1 MSSKIRPVA
10 QMLVAAAV
18 TVLLAAATL
27 ALVACHATINGSSG
41 SPPMSSTPQPGQL
54 LQSPVKTGSYSVSDL
69 LSMLSGN
76 SDAAQLL
83 KLALTPACSVD
94 VYHMQ
99 YETVGGRGEATTASG
114 ALMVPG
120 GFDPSCQGARPVL
133 LYAHGTS
140 TAKSYDIAALSSSDT
155 TNSEGV
161 LLALIFA
168 AQGYI
173 TIAPNYAGYDTSTL
187 AYHPYLVADQ
197 QSHDMMDALTAARGA
212 LSALGASAGNKL
224 FITGYS
230 QGGYVALA
238 TLRAMQSAG
247 MSVTAAAPM
256 SGPYALSAFADA
268 IFMGEVDGGAPVN
281 FTLVVSAYQHSYAN
295 VYSSATD
302 VFSTQYATNIA
313 SLLPTDTTRSNLY
326 AQGLLPQYALFS
338 NTPPAPQYA
347 SMTPATTPANLAPAF
362 ALGFG
367 PSPLVT
373 NAYRLSYLQ
382 DAQAHPDGG
391 FPTTTNDMPPSSSGI
406 GLRQDLAKNDLR
418 DFSPTVPVLL
428 CGGDGDPTVFY
439 LNTLLLQGYWAA
451 HAPTAQVTI
460 LDVDSAV
467 GANDPYA
474 SVKNG
479 FAAAKAAV
487 EAAAIAGG
495 ATDGGASAVLTDYHA
510 GLVPPFCLYAVK
522 SFFDAH

>member
-1 MSSKIRPVA
+1 MSLKIRPAV
-10 QMLVAAAV
+10 QMLVVASA
-18 TVLLAAATL
+18 TVLLAA
-27 ALVACHATINGSSG
+27 CHATVNASSG
-41 SPPMSSTPQPGQL
+41 QSSSTTPQPGQL
-54 LQSPVKTGSYSVSDL
+54 LQSPPAKTGSYSVSDL

-83 KLALTPACSVD
+83 KLAFAPACSVD

-99 YETVGGRGEATTASG
+99 YETVGGQGEATTASG

-120 GFDPSCQGARPVL
+120 GLDPSCQGARPIL

-140 TAKSYDIAALSSSDT
+140 ATKSYDIAALSSSDT

-161 LLALIFA
+161 LLALVFA

-173 TIAPNYAGYDTSTL
+173 VVAPNYAGYDTSSL
-187 AYHPYLVADQ
+187 SYHPYLVADQ
-197 QSHDMMDALTAARGA
+197 QSHDMMDALTAARSG

-256 SGPYALSAFADA
+256 SGPYALSAFTDA
-268 IFMGEVDGGAPVN
+268 VFMGEVDGGAPVN
-281 FTLVVSAYQHSYAN
+281 FTLVASAYQHSYGN
-295 VYSSATD
+295 VYNSVTD
-302 VFSTQYATNIA
+302 VFSPQYATNIA
-313 SLLPTDTTRSNLY
+313 SLLPTTTTRSNLY

-391 FPTTTNDMPPSSSGI
+391 FPTTTNDMPPSGSAI
-406 GLRQDLAKNDLR
+406 GLRQDFAKNDLR

-439 LNTLLLQGYWAA
+439 LNTLLMQGYWAA

-467 GANDPYA
+467 GSNDPYA
-474 SVKNG
+474 NVKNG